1 MRAVAFAVSC
11 LLVLGFYGYVFAQLY
26 REHKR
31 FKGLEK
37 RLREHLYAM
46 TPELEAKSGPS
57 KVVQLPKV
65 PEHIRKE
72 TLIHVG
78 LAIGGLAGLFAE
90 IGFLSQ
96 LVDSLH

>member
-46 TPELEAKSGPS
+46 TPEREAKSSPS
-57 KVVQLPKV
+57 KVATLPKV
-65 PEHIRKE
+65 SERIRKD

-78 LAIGGLAGLFAE
+78 VAIGGLAGLFAE

-96 LVDSLH
+96 LVDSFH

>member
-1 MRAVAFAVSC
+1 MPFGVGI
-11 LLVLGFYGYVFAQLY
+11 LWYVFAQLY

-31 FKGLEK
+31 FQGLEK

-46 TPELEAKSGPS
+46 TPEREAKSCPS
-57 KVVQLPKV
+57 KVARLPRV

-78 LAIGGLAGLFAE
+78 VAIGGLAGLFAE

-96 LVDSLH
+96 MIDSFH

>member
-1 MRAVAFAVSC
+1 MRTVAFAVSC
-11 LLVLGFYGYVFAQLY
+11 LLVLAFYGYVFAQLY
-26 REHKR
+26 REHQR

-37 RLREHLYAM
+37 RLHEHLFAM
-46 TPELEAKSGPS
+46 APENEGKSDAS
-57 KVVQLPKV
+57 KVAELPKI
-65 PEHIRKE
+65 PKHIRKE

-78 LAIGGLAGLFAE
+78 VAIGGLAGLFAE